1 METTY
6 LVFDLETVGHDLT
19 TFDEVQQEYLLR
31 KAETDEDRSRL
42 IGEFALSPITGAIV
56 TIGMRLMTRPA
67 SSGSDAAASE
77 WTAKDVAYQVDA
89 SMADDDGYREEAL
102 PSGGVVYFSSER
114 TMLQNFWRLLE
125 TNYGIHLVS
134 FNGRGFDAP
143 WLMLRSAV
151 LGIRPTRN
159 LMEGTKFNYRGHTDL
174 LDELTFYSRSASGA
188 TRVFNFDFYAKAF
201 GVASPKSAGVDGSKV
216 GDLFRQGALE
226 DIAEYCLRDVRST
239 WDLFL
244 RWKEVLG

>member
-1 METTY
+1 MESTY
-6 LVFDLETVGHDLT
+6 LIFDLETVGLDLES
-19 TFDEVQQEYLLR
+19 FDDTQQEYLLR
-31 KAETDEDRSRL
+31 RAETDEDRERL
-42 IGEFALSPITGAIV
+42 IGEFALSPITGRIV
-56 TIGMRLMTRPA
+56 TIGMRLMTKGA
-67 SSGSDAAASE
+67 DGAY
-77 WTAKDVAYQVDA
+77 TAKDVAYQVDPE
-89 SMADDDGYREEAL
+89 MGDDDGHREETL
-102 PSGGVVYFSSER
+102 PSGGTCYYSSER
-114 TMLQNFWRLLE
+114 TMLKNFWRLLE

-134 FNGRGFDAP
+134 FNGRGFDCP
-143 WLMLRSAV
+143 WVMLRSAV

-201 GVASPKSAGVDGSKV
+201 GVESPKAAGVDGSKV
-216 GDLFRQGALE
+216 GELFRQGALA

-244 RWKEVLG
+244 RWKEFLG